1 MVKEKIVLC
10 FSYCKSMRHDDP
22 PGVANLDPMGYDWQ
36 DLCRV
41 SPDIATY

>member
-1 MVKEKIVLC
+1 MVKEKKIVLR

-22 PGVANLDPMGYDWQ
+22 PPPLDAMRYDWQ

-41 SPDIATY
+41 PPNIATY

>member
-1 MVKEKIVLC
+1 MIEEKS

-22 PGVANLDPMGYDWQ
+22 RGVANLDPMGYDWQ

-41 SPDIATY
+41 PPNIVTY